1 MSQKDATPQSLHL
14 QMKPL
19 ITSFKIK
26 ALTCMSLSL
35 ASVRSLQMTWNN
47 IQEVSVILVLSL
59 FSNHHSNSKL
69 KIRVIATHLRTVG
82 SLPQA
87 ILSALKWERLSLRYL
102 KIASVAPIKCSCL
115 TMNPRTW
122 LLGQLVTGS
131 VGAATIEF
139 LGSLTIR
146 ANSPKRN
153 S

>member
-1 MSQKDATPQSLHL
+1 MSQKDATPQLLHL

-35 ASVRSLQMTWNN
+35 ASVRSLQMTCNN
-47 IQEVSVILVLSL
+47 IQEVRLILILIL
-59 FSNHHSNSKL
+59 FSNHHSNNKL
-69 KIRVIATHLRTVG
+69 TIKVIAIHLRTVG

-102 KIASVAPIKCSCL
+102 KIASAAPIKCLCQI
-115 TMNPRTW
+115 MNPQM
-122 LLGQLVTGS
+122 LLLAQLVTGS
-131 VGAATIEF
+131 VDAATIGF

-146 ANSPKRN
+146 VNSSKRN